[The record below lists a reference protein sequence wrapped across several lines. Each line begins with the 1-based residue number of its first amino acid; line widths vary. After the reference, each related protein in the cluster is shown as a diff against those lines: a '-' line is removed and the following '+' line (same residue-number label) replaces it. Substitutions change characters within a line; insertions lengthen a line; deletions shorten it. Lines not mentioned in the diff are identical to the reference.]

1 MPVTVFVA
9 EIVGVLERVSDIE
22 RVTDSSLE
30 SLDVLDGDSVLEKLC
45 DFVGDSNCCVGY
57 VWDAVSDKLDV
68 NDLVRA
74 GNVALKL
81 DDTSFVSEFERC

>member
-30 SLDVLDGDSVLEKLC
+30 SLDVLDGDSVLEK
-45 DFVGDSNCCVGY
+45 
-57 VWDAVSDKLDV
+57 
-68 NDLVRA
+68 
-74 GNVALKL
+74 
-81 DDTSFVSEFERC
+81 